1 MDKIDELLAK
11 IESRLDKGVNKE
23 VVIEILNFI
32 KCPFPFEILNE
43 IKLYGDYLPKNR
55 ELGFSDEK
63 RYVHFLWDV
72 LDKSPMCLVANF
84 AIYYRQIL
92 AKRLF
97 KSCGK
102 NFVAEENVRFNVPD
116 NIEIG
121 DNVFINRGTYID
133 SKGGVVIGNSV
144 GIGER
149 AMIFTHSHAEHDH
162 SIRTYEPVI
171 IEDYAKIYS
180 SVTILGGVTI
190 EKQGIVGACS
200 LVNRDVRRNT
210 VVVGTPARELR
221 NRRNLNRN
229 GEELALRFG

>member
-1 MDKIDELLAK
+1 MSELEKLLSQITDIIDTGLTK
-11 IESRLDKGVNKE
+11 DGVSS
-23 VVIEILNFI
+23 ILNLLEI
-32 KCPFPFEILNE
+32 SFPVKLLDEM
-43 IKLYGDYLPKNR
+43 KLYGDYLPKNN
-55 ELGFSDEK
+55 EIGVSDEK
-63 RYVHFLWDV
+63 RYLHFLWDV

-149 AMIFTHSHAEHDH
+149 AMIFTHSHEEHDH